1 MPANQRGGDKGEVR
15 REEEARY
22 DKVDDVLGDLA
33 QDRLRDEKDEKDE
46 KDEHEKANDALEGR
60 A

>member
-15 REEEARY
+15 REEQARY

-46 KDEHEKANDALEGR
+46 HENANDALEGR

>member
-1 MPANQRGGDKGEVR
+1 VPANQRGGDKGEVR
-15 REEEARY
+15 REEQARY

-46 KDEHEKANDALEGR
+46 HENANDALEGR